1 MKQSENLTKIMSKVI
16 FLISDQ
22 LLVEQQKVVVVTG
35 VGGGQL
41 LMLVRQA
48 DSSFIN
54 RKIIFIIE
62 L

>member
-1 MKQSENLTKIMSKVI
+1 MSKVI